1 MKKSFIIGGVI
12 VVLAAVVLVYFWA
25 PWKNLNNKIVIPYIA
40 HQKPLVDPHMPS
52 SISLSDK
59 LDEVIFDGLFNV
71 SANPSGI
78 TYESGLGELVE
89 ISSDYVVTVR
99 LKPRKKWHSSYD
111 ISIDEDEKV
120 SVQEKSDDFFTAK
133 DLNFTLRR
141 IQRLGSLSPDYLLL
155 AQSME
160 RLEFSGPDENNEIK
174 FNFKP
179 FRDWS
184 ADDVKEM
191 LSFKVLPYNSDM
203 LAPHYSMG
211 TGPYMAISSNADISN
226 YIKNPSEG
234 AALEN
239 LLLKPYIDNSTFTTE
254 LSNTNFNVLLTT
266 PFGSLSPILE
276 DPEDYFVKSNIS
288 TTYFALLFNT
298 ERLNRQQRKELRK
311 LINNKTVIDRLY
323 KVGSPQQRHITD
335 YKGNSDNYNDYL
347 NYSVFP
353 SSSYYV
359 DGDDPIITPLKNNGN
374 ADLSILPDSIIIQA
388 NLNYGF
394 REEYSELLEIF
405 NDRTLF
411 NGKLRAQ
418 AVKNEDIKKG
428 NYDALLIAING
439 YSSNFFYDLY
449 SVFLREPNLAVHKI
463 NLVTDSD
470 GRGNRVYNN
479 DSFQADK
486 NFFRLD
492 LSRSGEDFQDTQTL
506 LEYIYGFMSTRRV
519 YDRQIFA
526 SRIDLLDQD
535 LALGAWL
542 FSLPSTAYFSTQF
555 DEQSI
560 DLYGVASQL
569 STIEKWREKQEE

>member
-1 MKKSFIIGGVI
+1 MKKGLIIGGAAI
-12 VVLAAVVLVYFWA
+12 VVAAAVLLYIWA
-25 PWKNLNNKIVIPYIA
+25 PWKNLEDQIVIPYIA
-40 HQKPLVDPHMPS
+40 HQKPLVDPHRPS
-52 SISLSDK
+52 SVSLSDK

-78 TYESGLGELVE
+78 TYEDGLGELIE
-89 ISSDYVVTVR
+89 ISTDYVVTVR

-111 ISIDEDEKV
+111 ISVNEDEEI
-120 SVQEKSDDFFTAK
+120 SVQEKSDVLFTAQ

-141 IQRLGSLSPDYLLL
+141 IKRLGSLSPDYLLL
-155 AQSME
+155 TQSMD
-160 RLEFSGPDENNEIK
+160 RLEFIGPDENGEIQ
-174 FNFKP
+174 FHFKP
-179 FRDWS
+179 FRDWT

-191 LSFKVLPYNSDM
+191 LSFKVLPFDSDM
-203 LAPHYSMG
+203 LAPQYSMG
-211 TGPYMAISSNADISN
+211 TGPCMAISPNADISN
-226 YIKNPSEG
+226 YVKNPSES
-234 AALEN
+234 ATLEN
-239 LLLKPYIDNSTFTTE
+239 LKLKPYIDNSTFTTE

-276 DPEDYFVKSNIS
+276 DPEDYFFKSNIS

-298 ERLNRQQRKELRK
+298 ERLNRQQRIELRK
-311 LINNKTVIDRLY
+311 LINNKTVMDRFY
-323 KVGSPQQRHITD
+323 KVGTEQQRHIAD
-335 YKGNSDNYNDYL
+335 YKGNSDNYDDYL

-353 SSSYYV
+353 STSYYV
-359 DGDDPIITPLKNNGN
+359 DGDDPIVVPLKNKGN

-405 NDRTLF
+405 NDKNLF
-411 NGKLRAQ
+411 NAKLRAN
-418 AVKNEDIKKG
+418 AVKNEDLKKG
-428 NYDALLIAING
+428 NYDAVLIAING

-449 SVFLREPNLAVHKI
+449 SVFLRDPNLALHKV

-479 DSFQADK
+479 DSFQANK

-506 LEYIYGFMSTRRV
+506 LEYVYGFMSTRRV
-519 YDRQIFA
+519 YDRQAFA
-526 SRIDLLDQD
+526 TRIDQLDQD
-535 LALGAWL
+535 LALGSWL

-569 STIEKWREKQEE
+569 STIEKWQEKKEE

>member
-1 MKKSFIIGGVI
+1 MKIGLIIGGV
-12 VVLAAVVLVYFWA
+12 VAVAAAVILYIWA
-25 PWKNLNNKIVIPYIA
+25 PWKNLDNQIVVPYIA
-40 HQKPLVDPHMPS
+40 HQKPSVDPHMPS
-52 SISLSDK
+52 SVSLSDK

-78 TYESGLGELVE
+78 TYEDGLGELVE
-89 ISSDYVVTVR
+89 ISTDYVVTVR
-99 LKPRKKWHSSYD
+99 LKPRKKWHNSYD
-111 ISIDEDEKV
+111 IAIDEDEKV
-120 SVQEKSDDFFTAK
+120 NVQEKSDVFFTAQ

-141 IQRLGSLSPDYLLL
+141 IKRLGSLSPDYLLL
-155 AQSME
+155 TQSME
-160 RLEFSGPDENNEIK
+160 NLEFTGPDENNEIK
-174 FNFKP
+174 FHFKP
-179 FRDWS
+179 FRDWT

-191 LSFKVLPYNSDM
+191 LSFKVLPYDSDM
-203 LAPHYSMG
+203 LAPQYSMG
-211 TGPYMAISSNADISN
+211 TGPYMAISPNADISN
-226 YIKNPSEG
+226 YIKNPSES

-239 LLLKPYIDNSTFTTE
+239 LELKPYIDNSTFTTE

-276 DPEDYFVKSNIS
+276 DPEDYFFKSSIS

-311 LINNKTVIDRLY
+311 LVNNKTILDRLY
-323 KVGSPQQRHITD
+323 KVGSEQQRHIAD
-335 YKGNSDNYNDYL
+335 YKGNSNNYDDYL

-359 DGDDPIITPLKNNGN
+359 DGDDPIIVPLKNQGN
-374 ADLSILPDSIIIQA
+374 ADLSVLPDSIIIQA
-388 NLNYGF
+388 SLNYGF
-394 REEYSELLEIF
+394 REEYSDLLEIF
-405 NDRTLF
+405 NDRNLF
-411 NGKLRAQ
+411 NGKLRAK
-418 AVKNEDIKKG
+418 AVNNADLKKG
-428 NYDALLIAING
+428 NYDAVLIAING

-449 SVFLREPNLAVHKI
+449 SVFLREPDLAVHKV
-463 NLVTDSD
+463 NLMTDSD

-492 LSRSGEDFQDTQTL
+492 LSRSGEDFQDTQTM

-519 YDRQIFA
+519 YDRQEFA
-526 SRIDLLDQD
+526 RRIDMLDQD

-569 STIEKWREKQEE
+569 STIEKWKEKQEE